1 MHRVYL
7 TGGPALLREAYARI
21 IEDSAFLTVQAQIP
35 DLAPALAQLPSA
47 RPDILLIDAMA
58 LAPSPNTTTLLSL
71 RRAAARTT
79 LAVIGDTRAEDVDPL
94 LRAGVTGIL
103 DRQMEAAPFVM
114 ALDLIGRGGT
124 VVSSPSTGTRIAAAP
139 PSPMLDQL
147 STRERQILT
156 LVATEPDNSTLAHL
170 LSISPLTVKSHV
182 NRILR
187 KLGASSRAHLVT
199 IAYES
204 GLVSPGLAAGRAFSG

>member
-1 MHRVYL
+1 
-7 TGGPALLREAYARI
+7 
-21 IEDSAFLTVQAQIP
+21 
-35 DLAPALAQLPSA
+35 
-47 RPDILLIDAMA
+47 MA

-79 LAVIGDTRAEDVDPL
+79 LAVIGDTPAEDVDPL
-94 LRAGVTGIL
+94 LRAGVTGVL

-124 VVSSPSTGTRIAAAP
+124 VVSSPSTGTRVAAAP

-204 GLVSPGLAAGRAFSG
+204 GLVSPRLPTGRAFSR

>member
-1 MHRVYL
+1 MHRVLL

-35 DLAPALAQLPSA
+35 DLAHALAQLPSI
-47 RPDILLIDAMA
+47 RPDILLIYALA
-58 LAPSPNTTTLLSL
+58 LAPSPSTTTLLSL

-79 LAVIGDTRAEDVDPL
+79 LAVIGDTPAEEVGPL
-94 LRAGVTGIL
+94 LRAGATGIL
-103 DRQMEAAPFVM
+103 GRQMEAAPFVM

-124 VVSSPSTGTRIAAAP
+124 VVSSPSTDARISAAP

-147 STRERQILT
+147 STRERQILA
-156 LVATEPDNSTLAHL
+156 LVATQPDNSTLAHL
-170 LSISPLTVKSHV
+170 LGISPLTVKSHV

-204 GLVSPGLAAGRAFSG
+204 GLVSPGLPAGRTLSR